1 MTTKPH
7 AARPTIW
14 GGVPA
19 HNPWLLHRT
28 RFVVGDPVA
37 YISLPNGA
45 NKPESFFILR
55 EIELERAKKS
65 ANATHVHAYS
75 DFTPKSGLS
84 GDRETA
90 TAQSAA
96 ECLTRKGVKEIWT
109 DRSLPM
115 LYTHILKA
123 AGIEVHC
130 DPELGVLE
138 RRSKTAQE
146 VEYLRAAQNLTEKA
160 VRMACEMIAQ
170 AKPDASGV
178 LTSGGAPLTSERVK
192 SAINVFLLEHA
203 FSTSDSIVAG
213 GPQGGDCHHRGAGPL
228 RTGQPVIVD
237 IFPMDPASHYFGDC
251 TRTVVH
257 GAVPPDI
264 AEMHAAVLEAKR
276 AAINATRIGVT
287 GQQVHEAACA
297 VFKNLGFGMGLP
309 PRDTPGKPG
318 ATYAHG
324 TGHGVGLDVHEPP
337 LLDKGG
343 PALVEGDCLTIEPG
357 LYSHTLGGIRIEDM
371 VIVRAHG
378 VDNLNSLPEGLTW
391 A

>member
-1 MTTKPH
+1 MTTAH
-7 AARPTIW
+7 SEGRACIW

-19 HNPWLLHRT
+19 HNLWLLHKT
-28 RFVVGDPVA
+28 RFQVGDPVA
-37 YISLPNGA
+37 YIAIPNAAG
-45 NKPESFFILR
+45 KTETFFILR
-55 EIELERAKKS
+55 EIELDRAKKT
-65 ANATHVHAYS
+65 ANATNVHGYS

-90 TAQSAA
+90 TAQAAA
-96 ECLTRKGVKEIWT
+96 ECLTRKGVREVWT

-115 LYTHILKA
+115 LFAHVLNG
-123 AGIEVHC
+123 AGITVHC

-146 VEYLRAAQNLTEKA
+146 VEALRAAQAMTERA
-160 VRMACEMIAQ
+160 VKMACEMIGK
-170 AKPDASGV
+170 AKADSAGI
-178 LTSGGAPLTSERVK
+178 LQHDGAPLTSERVK
-192 SAINVFLLEHA
+192 TAINIFLLDQG

-213 GPQGGDCHHRGAGPL
+213 GPQGGDCHERGSGPL

-237 IFPMDPASHYFGDC
+237 IFPMDPKTHYFGDC

-257 GAVPPDI
+257 GVIPPEI
-264 AEMHAAVLEAKR
+264 AEMHAAVVEAKR
-276 AAINATRIGVT
+276 AAIDSARVGVT
-287 GQQVHEAACA
+287 GEQVHEAACA
-297 VFKNLGFGMGLP
+297 VFKKLGFATGLP
-309 PRDTPGKPG
+309 PRNTPGKAG
-318 ATYAHG
+318 TTFAHG

-337 LLDKGG
+337 LLDRAG

-371 VIVRAHG
+371 VIVRARA
-378 VDNLNSLPEGLTW
+378 VDNLNTLPEGLTW